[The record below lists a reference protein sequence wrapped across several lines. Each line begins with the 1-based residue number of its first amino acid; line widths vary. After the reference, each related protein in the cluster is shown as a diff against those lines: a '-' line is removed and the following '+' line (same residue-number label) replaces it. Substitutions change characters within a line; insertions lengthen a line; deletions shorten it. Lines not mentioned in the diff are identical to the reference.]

1 MPRPRVARRGF
12 GEGSIYP
19 RGNGRW
25 VSYLRMPDGRKKFF
39 SGRTRDVVRERLAE
53 AQRQLQVGRLV
64 FGRDQTVAQYLE
76 RWLTDAV
83 VHSVRPKTYLNYE
96 LCVRRL
102 LPHVGRVRLRVLSP
116 EHIQHALGKLLDRGL
131 SARTVR
137 QVHMVLRCSLK
148 QAVLWRLLAS
158 NPSDAV
164 KPPRAERKEMRTL
177 TEDEVHRLLAATSGT
192 RHHSLWIFLVTTGV
206 RLGEALAL
214 RWADLDIVEGSAT
227 IRRSLQRQRGAG
239 MVFVEPKSSRGGR
252 TVPFPS
258 ETRKALE
265 AHRQDLD
272 RERSQAGEQWQ
283 EYDLVFPSP
292 VGRPRDMTYLSF

>member
-1 MPRPRVARRGF
+1 MPRSGVARRGF

-19 RGNGRW
+19 RGDGRW

-39 SGRTRDVVRERLAE
+39 SGRTRDAVKERLAE
-53 AQRQLQVGRLV
+53 AQRQMQVGRLV

-102 LPHVGRVRLRVLSP
+102 LPHVGRVRLRVLAP

-158 NPSDAV
+158 NPSAAV

-177 TEDEVHRLLAATSGT
+177 TEHEVHRLLAATSGT

-214 RWADLDIVEGSAT
+214 RWSDLDSAGASVM
-227 IRRSLQRQRGAG
+227 IRRSLQRQSRGAG
-239 MVFVEPKSSRGGR
+239 LVFVEPKSSRGRR
-252 TVPFPS
+252 TV
-258 ETRKALE
+258 
-265 AHRQDLD
+265 
-272 RERSQAGEQWQ
+272 
-283 EYDLVFPSP
+283 
-292 VGRPRDMTYLSF
+292 